1 VAGTYGEIVAK
12 ENPLAV
18 AYNAILAAKFSL
30 STANIFRAMDILDA
44 ALQKLNSEH
53 TKEVQKVFGIGK

>member
-1 VAGTYGEIVAK
+1 VAK
-12 ENPLAV
+12 KDNPLAI
-18 AYNAILAAKFSL
+18 ARSSDLAANFAL
-30 STANIFRAMDILDA
+30 STANIFRARDILDA